1 MTGRPS
7 GGAGGALSRALL
19 GLLLLAFIALLM
31 HRPPLEVAADAQ
43 GRSCTLVRVTP
54 DPDTLPPVAV
64 AKPGPPSF
72 GPDAY
77 GD

>member
-1 MTGRPS
+1 MTARS
-7 GGAGGALSRALL
+7 FSGAGGALSRVLL
-19 GLLLLAFIALLM
+19 GLLSLVIIALLM
-31 HRPPLEVAADAQ
+31 HRPSLEVASDGQ
-43 GRSCTLVRVTP
+43 GRTCTVVRVMN
-54 DPDTLPPVAV
+54 DPDTLPPTVV

>member
-1 MTGRPS
+1 MTGRLS

-19 GLLLLAFIALLM
+19 GLLLLAFILLLM
-31 HRPPLEVAADAQ
+31 LRPALSVALDSQ
-43 GRSCTLVRVTP
+43 GHPCTLVRVVP
-54 DPDTLPPVAV
+54 DVDEMSPTQV

>member
-1 MTGRPS
+1 MTGRLS
-7 GGAGGALSRALL
+7 SGAGGALSRALL
-19 GLLLLAFIALLM
+19 GLLLLAFILLLM
-31 HRPPLEVAADAQ
+31 QRLASPVALDSQ
-43 GRSCTLVRVTP
+43 GSPCTLVQVMP
-54 DPDTLPPVAV
+54 DPDQMPPTEV